1 MRCSNLAIIALAA
14 LSITACAKGDEA
26 AQRQTRATLK
36 STNEA
41 DRKIGMPALSNYYE
55 KQLAKDVYERR
66 DKAIATYAY
75 LQGMDGSLK
84 CLGRAIGY
92 GIPYSTQFTAPQALR
107 YLRPVDSDGQ
117 EGAATAEMVEQPEPN
132 GLYMPSS
139 ASATWIQI
147 VDSRTGKLDVMYV
160 EPNLVVSPFR
170 LSGPIVSADCP
181 ASPAKQGDSN
191 VQQ

>member
-1 MRCSNLAIIALAA
+1 MRYSKLAIVALAA
-14 LSITACAKGDEA
+14 LSITACAQGDEA

-41 DRKIGMPALSNYYE
+41 DRKVGMPALSNYYE

-66 DKAIATYAY
+66 DKAISTYAY

-84 CLGRAIGY
+84 CLGRAVGY
-92 GIPYSTQFTAPQALR
+92 GIPYGTQFTAPQALR
-107 YLRPVDSDGQ
+107 YLRPVDADGGM
-117 EGAATAEMVEQPEPN
+117 GAATVELVAQPEPN
-132 GLYMPSS
+132 GLYMPDG
-139 ASATWIQI
+139 AAATWIQI
-147 VDSRTGKLDVMYV
+147 VDPATGKLDVMYV
-160 EPNLVVSPFR
+160 EPNLVVSPHR

-181 ASPAKQGDSN
+181 ASPVKKEGSD